1 MRVLLFGA
9 NGMLGQA
16 IRNNFS
22 NANDIELL
30 CAARS
35 EADFCFD
42 FTDDIAVE
50 ECFAKAEPEIVINA
64 AAMVNL
70 QKCEESPSC
79 AYLINSRFCSIL
91 AQACQKYGSYLVQVS
106 TDHYYTGDGSVRHK
120 EDVPVRILNEYARS
134 KYVGECL
141 TRVYEHSVVLR
152 TNIVGFRGIDERP
165 TFLEWAVRTLQNKEP
180 LTAFKDFYTSSLH
193 TEQFAEILRAILELR
208 PEGIFNVACAEVL
221 SKAEFLENLSRKL
234 FGRPMKANIG
244 SVHDFRGAKRAD
256 SLGLDTSKLEKIL
269 GYTMPSADEVMES
282 IDAEYRRR
290 TKINEIQFGD

>member
-70 QKCEESPSC
+70 QNCEESPFF

-91 AQACQKYGSYLVQVS
+91 AQACQRYSSYLVQVS
-106 TDHYYTGDGSVRHK
+106 TDHYYAGDGSVRHK
-120 EDVPVRILNEYARS
+120 EDVPVQLLNEYARS
-134 KYVGECL
+134 KYAGECL
-141 TRVYEHSVVLR
+141 ARVYKHSVVLR
-152 TNIVGFRGIDERP
+152 TNIVGFRGIVERP
-165 TFLEWAVRTLQNKEP
+165 TFLEWAVRTLQGEEP

-193 TEQFAEILRAILELR
+193 TNQFAEILRDILELK
-208 PEGIFNVACAEVL
+208 PEGIYNISCAEVL
-221 SKAEFLENLSRKL
+221 SKAEFLEKLSQKL
-234 FGRPMKANIG
+234 FERPMKAHIG
-244 SVHDFRGAKRAD
+244 SVHEFQGTKRAD
-256 SLGLDTSKLEKIL
+256 SLGLDTSKVEDLL
-269 GYTMPSADEVMES
+269 GYTMPGVDAVMES
-282 IDAEYRRR
+282 IEAEYRRR
-290 TKINEIQFGD
+290 GKINAI